1 MKIEWNLVWE
11 AVKEPLR
18 LIVLA
23 IIPFIVTSIAGIDAQ
38 WAIYATLVLRM
49 IDSYLHQIA
58 KEEPAKSRNEG
69 LLGVRGLTGF

>member
-1 MKIEWNLVWE
+1 MKINWELVWE

-69 LLGVRGLTGF
+69 LLGIRGLTGF

>member
-69 LLGVRGLTGF
+69 LLGIRGLTGF